1 MYKEGLSRGLLP
13 DQFWN
18 MTFFEF
24 RWYSQSF
31 TADEEL
37 KWQHTS
43 LLAAIMVNQNRGKGK
58 AASPEDFNPYST
70 KKQIDPVEEHEK
82 AKELAEFLRN
92 SYKKDEQ

>member
-1 MYKEGLSRGLLP
+1 
-13 DQFWN
+13 

-24 RWYSQSF
+24 RWYSHSF
-31 TADEEL
+31 AADEEL

-58 AASPEDFNPYST
+58 AAKPDDFNPYSK
-70 KKQIDPVEEHEK
+70 KKQIDPVEEHKK
-82 AKELAEFLRN
+82 AEELAEFLRN